1 MLLCGMRVTKKKCIL
16 TFVLLTLCLV
26 LLGCVLFVRHSQQWY
41 YNFENDY
48 KAMCTLLE
56 TSKELTVADV
66 FEFDFDKAYVAH
78 ETEELYGDEEYF
90 LKELN
95 VDSNIPLARLETG
108 GHNRILFI
116 KNDVIVYEF
125 AYDILKVR
133 IVETGIWIF
142 PDTPMVLTQQNGD
155 NKEPIVQIDFNNKGS
170 ECFSG

>member
-1 MLLCGMRVTKKKCIL
+1 MQKKNVFLILLIVLVTFL
-16 TFVLLTLCLV
+16 TFAAIVIT
-26 LLGCVLFVRHSQQWY
+26 LFVRHSQQWY

-48 KAMCTLLE
+48 KAMCTLLG

-142 PDTPMVLTQQNGD
+142 PDTPLVLTQQNGD
-155 NKEPIVQIDFNNKGS
+155 NKESVVQIDFNNKGS